1 MHGVMD
7 SAMTSVLSAVG
18 YSQNGGISREAA
30 YAIRCGLKHN
40 DTNACVSYT
49 TTDFKYEPIV
59 VPHDKWTLPL
69 YVYVLYTHLMKQN
82 LVILYINQKIHVHT
96 CIPEIYPN

>member
-30 YAIRCGLKHN
+30 YAMRCGLKHN
-40 DTNACVSYT
+40 DTNACVPYT
-49 TTDFKYEPIV
+49 ITEFTYEPIV

-69 YVYVLYTHLMKQN
+69 HCICNIYALNENKN
-82 LVILYINQKIHVHT
+82 LVILHIYMRKYMYIHVYQN
-96 CIPEIYPN
+96 IS